1 MPQPRKCIVCKKE
14 YIYCPN
20 CGHTDPTE
28 TWKNSFCSEN
38 CRSIFKVCQD
48 YVTGAIKPAEAK
60 KKIDELDTSRLDKF
74 AKIIGANVVDILS
87 YRPKTTRKKKK
98 NVNEEID

>member
-1 MPQPRKCIVCKKE
+1 MPTPRKCIVCRKE

-20 CGHTDPTE
+20 CGHADPTE
-28 TWKNSFCSEN
+28 TWRNSFCSEN

-60 KKIDELDTSRLDKF
+60 KKIEELDTSRLDKF

-87 YRPKTTRKKKK
+87 YKPKTTRKKKK
-98 NVNEEID
+98 NVNEEIN

>member
-14 YIYCPN
+14 YIYCHN
-20 CGHTDPTE
+20 CGHVDPTE
-28 TWKNSFCSEN
+28 TGRNSFCSEK

-48 YVTGAIKPAEAK
+48 FVTGAIKPADAK
-60 KKIDELDTSRLDKF
+60 KQIEELDTSRLDKF

-87 YRPKTTRKKKK
+87 YKPKTRKKK
-98 NVNEEID
+98 NVNEN